1 MAADRWGGLGAER
14 RSPPA
19 RISRVAAPYLF
30 IAPALLGLALFKLY
44 PIGVGLAAS
53 FFDYEAISGRRSWI
67 GLGNYRELFGDSLFW
82 RACWN
87 TFLFNAVVTP
97 LQVALALALAVLV
110 NRRLPGMAVFRSIF
124 FVPAVISLVVASI
137 VWDLMYNPDNGLVN
151 ALLAVFGVPPQP
163 LLTSARQ
170 AMAAVIAM
178 VTWKGVGYWMVIFL
192 AGLQAIPAVYREAA
206 VLDGAPPWSFFWR
219 VTLPLLT
226 RTIVF
231 VVVADTA
238 INFLLFAPVYI
249 MTQGGPSDTTTVLM
263 FEVYRNAFVYFRLG
277 YASAVSTVLLA
288 VMLIVVFLQFRV
300 LRARFEY

>member
-1 MAADRWGGLGAER
+1 MR
-14 RSPPA
+14 RSGAA
-19 RISRVAAPYLF
+19 RRAAPYLF
-30 IAPALLGLALFKLY
+30 VAPALLGLALFKLY

-53 FFDYEAISGRRSWI
+53 FFDYEAISGRKAWI
-67 GLGNYRELFGDSLFW
+67 GLGNYRELFADPLFW

-97 LQVALALALAVLV
+97 LQVALSLALAVLV
-110 NRRLPGMAVFRSIF
+110 NRRLPGMAVFRSIC

-151 ALLAVFGVPPQP
+151 GLLGAVGVPPQP
-163 LLTSARQ
+163 FLTSARQ
-170 AMAAVIAM
+170 AMGAVIAM
-178 VTWKGVGYWMVIFL
+178 VTWKGVGYWMVILL

-206 VLDGAPPWSFFWR
+206 VLDGASPGAYFWR
-219 VTLPLLT
+219 VTLPLLR

-231 VVVADTA
+231 VVVADTS

-249 MTQGGPSDTTTVLM
+249 MTQGGPSDATTVLM

-288 VMLIVVFLQFRV
+288 VMVVVVLLQFRL